1 MFENLNSLISKKQK
15 IYEPFEAN
23 FEKHLLLSFY
33 CILLNV
39 RAGGG
44 GGGRGSFRVRVKVKV
59 GVRVRLG

>member
-33 CILLNV
+33 YILLNV
-39 RAGGG
+39 RAGEGEG
-44 GGGRGSFRVRVKVKV
+44 EGEGELGLGLRL
-59 GVRVRLG
+59 RLGLGLG

>member
-44 GGGRGSFRVRVKVKV
+44 EGEEELGLGLRL
-59 GVRVRLG
+59 RLGLGLG

>member
-44 GGGRGSFRVRVKVKV
+44 GGGGRVRVRVKVKV

>member
-39 RAGGG
+39 RAGEGEG
-44 GGGRGSFRVRVKVKV
+44 EGEGELGLGLRL
-59 GVRVRLG
+59 RLGLGLG

>member
-44 GGGRGSFRVRVKVKV
+44 RGRERES
-59 GVRVRLG
+59 